1 MSKTPPHNK
10 EIMKI
15 IGGENLEVKPSTEIT
30 VGDNKVKCY
39 VDVNGEKV
47 FSLPSIAKI
56 LGYGDSN
63 KLSHLLDDKRRRKL
77 IVDSG
82 NGMRL
87 SWFVDSLGLVSLIMK
102 SRKLDDKIKLNFIN
116 KYFIL

>member
-1 MSKTPPHNK
+1 
-10 EIMKI
+10 MKI
-15 IGGENLEVKPSTEIT
+15 IGGKNLEVKPFKEIA

-39 VDVNGEKV
+39 RDVNGETV

-63 KLSHLLDDKRRRKL
+63 KLSHLLDEERKKKL

-87 SWFVDSLGLVSLIMK
+87 SWFIDSLGLVNLVMK
-102 SRKLDDKIKLNFIN
+102 SRKLDDNVKLNFVN
-116 KYFIL
+116 NYFVL

>member
-1 MSKTPPHNK
+1 MR
-10 EIMKI
+10 I
-15 IGGENLEVKPSTEIT
+15 IGGENLEVKPFKEIT
-30 VGDNKVKCY
+30 VGDDKIRCY
-39 VDVNGEKV
+39 KDVNGEKV

-63 KLSHLLDDKRRRKL
+63 KLSYLLDEERKKKL
-77 IVDSG
+77 ILDSG

-102 SRKLDDKIKLNFIN
+102 SRKLDENVKFDFVN
-116 KYFIL
+116 KYFVL